1 MVDSLSRGLWVVNDS
16 LLTITY
22 QRSYFTDQVKF
33 EVLLEESSKQIQHI
47 DKLETFWPPWTNA
60 AKKGLVAGYLI

>member
-1 MVDSLSRGLWVVNDS
+1 MVDSLSRGLGVVNDS
-16 LLTITY
+16 LLTIAY
-22 QRSYFTDQVKF
+22 ERSYLTDQKKF
-33 EVLLEESSKQIQHI
+33 DVLRKESSKQIQHI